1 MKKLSLLSLLILINS
16 ILLLGQT
23 GNDTIKCYNASEL
36 RLIASGLI
44 KGKECQ
50 SNLTLCEKEVDIQN
64 NIITNQILI
73 IENDSLIIATK
84 DEEIESKTIQLGLL
98 DAELAK
104 EKRKHKWTKIKYG
117 ITTTVLL
124 AFSIWFMLH

>member
-1 MKKLSLLSLLILINS
+1 MLSLLILISS
-16 ILLLGQT
+16 IHLSGQT

-50 SNLTLCEKEVDIQN
+50 SNLTLCEKEVEIQD
-64 NIITNQILI
+64 NIIVSQLII
-73 IENDSLIIATK
+73 IENDSIIIETKNEELEHKSILIK
-84 DEEIESKTIQLGLL
+84 ELEYEIK
-98 DAELAK
+98 K

-124 AFSIWFMLH
+124 AFSTWFMLH